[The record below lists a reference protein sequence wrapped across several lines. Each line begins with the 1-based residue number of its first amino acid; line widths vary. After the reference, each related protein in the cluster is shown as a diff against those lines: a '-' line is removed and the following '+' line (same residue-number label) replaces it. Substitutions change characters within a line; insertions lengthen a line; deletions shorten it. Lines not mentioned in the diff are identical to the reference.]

1 MTLRSSDLQPDG
13 DLDSIR
19 NSCDVFYNNCQ
30 LLSISSLIQAE
41 DCSDWIDCVTTC
53 LPVIDRDAHNIE
65 GGFLFLCKLKEAEND
80 DELIG
85 TIDPL
90 KKTMRM
96 RQLLY
101 EVDQE
106 NDPTMCDDE
115 WDGSNAE

>member
-1 MTLRSSDLQPDG
+1 MF
-13 DLDSIR
+13 
-19 NSCDVFYNNCQ
+19 FYNNCQ

-65 GGFLFLCKLKEAEND
+65 GGFLFLCKLKEAENY

-115 WDGSNAE
+115 